1 MSSSFRAPPVPPFEI
16 SLIAV
21 SEAVCKQKKF
31 IALVTAAVGLIA
43 VAYAFIATPEYQ
55 VSSVLRPAAIN
66 ELDALNRSEIYA
78 LPPGEALTRVGAALE
93 SYETRLGFFRENQK
107 LFKEFERPGRTLEQS
122 FEEFNRNSIS
132 LSLPDPKKA
141 DILSSFIRIEMNY
154 PKDVDGVTILN
165 GFVNYA
171 IATEREHIA
180 ADLNVI
186 VKNRLN
192 ELNGKLK
199 AARSGYDNDKEA
211 KIVSLQESNNLRRA
225 QLRDE
230 LKALRTQLKTERA
243 DRVAQLNEAIG
254 IAKSLGIRKP
264 TTPTSLG
271 EADRVGTPTTMRT
284 EVNNQQIPLYFMG
297 SEALE
302 AERSALQQRKSDD
315 FTARRIGEIAKEL
328 QLLENNR
335 EVEILNSR
343 QNEDVFLA
351 GVQSLRAEAV
361 RLQGLDIDMSRLKL
375 VTIDKQALEPLNP
388 IKPNRKLIIIFGLLF
403 GLGLGVAI
411 VALRSILSQQ
421 RAAVPVPV
429 SLVNNSMV

>member
-1 MSSSFRAPPVPPFEI
+1 M
-16 SLIAV
+16 
-21 SEAVCKQKKF
+21 
-31 IALVTAAVGLIA
+31 
-43 VAYAFIATPEYQ
+43 AYAFIATPEYQ

-199 AARSGYDNDKEA
+199 AARSSYDNDK
-211 KIVSLQESNNLRRA
+211 
-225 QLRDE
+225 
-230 LKALRTQLKTERA
+230 
-243 DRVAQLNEAIG
+243 
-254 IAKSLGIRKP
+254 
-264 TTPTSLG
+264 
-271 EADRVGTPTTMRT
+271 
-284 EVNNQQIPLYFMG
+284 
-297 SEALE
+297 
-302 AERSALQQRKSDD
+302 
-315 FTARRIGEIAKEL
+315 
-328 QLLENNR
+328 
-335 EVEILNSR
+335 
-343 QNEDVFLA
+343 
-351 GVQSLRAEAV
+351 
-361 RLQGLDIDMSRLKL
+361 
-375 VTIDKQALEPLNP
+375 
-388 IKPNRKLIIIFGLLF
+388 
-403 GLGLGVAI
+403 
-411 VALRSILSQQ
+411 
-421 RAAVPVPV
+421 
-429 SLVNNSMV
+429 